1 MPFIAGNLGGGTL
14 ANKVANQIEE
24 TRAASELADAEDAA
38 PPYARENAGD
48 YATATDAGN
57 YDDDIPPWLDAEA
70 EQAYLADQAAAAS
83 AMSSANSGEDPEE
96 QDASGLPSLESL
108 KARIPAETLE
118 VLETL
123 FRAKFTTVRKIP
135 KKLLK

>member
-38 PPYARENAGD
+38 PPYAQENTGD

-57 YDDDIPPWLDAEA
+57 YDDDAPPWLDTAA

-83 AMSSANSGEDPEE
+83 AMSSANSGEDPDE
-96 QDASGLPSLESL
+96 QDASGLPSLDSL

-118 VLETL
+118 VLETF

-135 KKLLK
+135 KKLIK